1 VAFLFVFFV
10 VVAIFVVVV
19 VVVVEDLVLV
29 VCGMHMQSMAF
40 YPSPSRLAT

>member
-1 VAFLFVFFV
+1 MFFV
-10 VVAIFVVVV
+10 VVAIIV

>member
-1 VAFLFVFFV
+1 MAFLIMFFV
-10 VVAIFVVVV
+10 VVAIIV